1 MNKVIL
7 MGRLTK
13 DVDIKSVKNGETTL
27 GSTAIAVDRG
37 YKDKDGNKVTDFI
50 NLKAFGKTA
59 ENLAKYFGKG
69 NRILIEGSLNI
80 DATEDADGNK
90 KYYTNVIVEK
100 FDFVETKSESN
111 ASAASA
117 SKPDGGIGAGF
128 ASSIGND
135 EELPFM

>member
-13 DVDIKSVKNGETTL
+13 DWEIKTVKNGTTIAA
-27 GSTAIAVDRG
+27 SSAIAVDRG
-37 YKDKDGNKVTDFI
+37 YKDGDGNKVTDFI

-59 ENLAKYFGKG
+59 ENLDKYFKKG

-80 DATEDADGNK
+80 DVATAEDGTK
-90 KYYTNVIVEK
+90 RYFTNVIIST

-111 ASAASA
+111 TSAASA
-117 SKPDGGIGAGF
+117 TTPDNAIGAGF
-128 ASSIGND
+128 VSSIDSD
-135 EELPFM
+135 EELPFT